1 MEIRAEE
8 ISQIIRREIEGF
20 DQKVSVSETGTVL
33 EAGDGIVSPDWA
45 QVAAPRYLNY
55 RKTSIY
61 GGSNEVQRTIIASTI
76 LGL

>member
-1 MEIRAEE
+1 MA
-8 ISQIIRREIEGF
+8 GPDALPF
-20 DQKVSVSETGTVL
+20 A
-33 EAGDGIVSPDWA
+33 AGDDIASPEWA
-45 QVAAPRYLNY
+45 QRAAPRYLNY

>member
-1 MEIRAEE
+1 MRDARITWRPMRSPAA
-8 ISQIIRREIEGF
+8 S
-20 DQKVSVSETGTVL
+20 
-33 EAGDGIVSPDWA
+33 GIASPVWA
-45 QVAAPRYLNY
+45 QEAAPTYLNY

>member
-1 MEIRAEE
+1 MAFDAGAQAEAVAA
-8 ISQIIRREIEGF
+8 SAPADALPFGAA
-20 DQKVSVSETGTVL
+20 D
-33 EAGDGIVSPDWA
+33 AASPTWA
-45 QVAAPRYLNY
+45 QHAAPKYLNY